1 MHHQK
6 RKKKLPK
13 KRKTS
18 NRNTSLT
25 SELKS
30 YQPNSPL
37 TKYVEKVCGINIT
50 DPTKIK

>member
-18 NRNTSLT
+18 NSNTSLS
-25 SELKS
+25 SELYS
-30 YQPNSPL
+30 YDADSPL
-37 TKYVEKVCGINIT
+37 TNYVEKVSGVNST

>member
-6 RKKKLPK
+6 RKKKILK

-18 NRNTSLT
+18 KSSLT
-25 SELKS
+25 SELNS

-37 TKYVEKVCGINIT
+37 TKYVEKVCGVNST
-50 DPTKIK
+50 DPTKVK

>member
-18 NRNTSLT
+18 KSSTSLT

-37 TKYVEKVCGINIT
+37 TKYVERVNGINCT
-50 DPTKIK
+50 EPTKIK

>member
-13 KRKTS
+13 KHKIS
-18 NRNTSLT
+18 NSSTSLT
-25 SELKS
+25 SELNS

-50 DPTKIK
+50 DRTKIK

>member
-18 NRNTSLT
+18 NSSTSLS
-25 SELKS
+25 SELHS

-37 TKYVEKVCGINIT
+37 TKYVEKVCGVNST
-50 DPTKIK
+50 EPTKIK